1 MSTAIP
7 DGATPLDTDEAR
19 ALIPSHISTQAQL
32 NEWEH
37 DNIVEG
43 ERWAFTRRRSDLLTE
58 RFLQRLHR
66 KMFGG
71 TWRWAGHWRTT
82 EKNIGIAPERIP
94 QGVRQL
100 LQDVT
105 AQLERHSY
113 PVREIA
119 ARLHHRLV
127 QIHPFPNGNGR
138 VARTYADLLLFSRGE
153 ERFHWGAGDLVAAGE
168 ARERYIAALQAAD
181 GHDYGPLLRFLE
193 VQNPAP

>member
-1 MSTAIP
+1 MSSAEP
-7 DGATPLDTDEAR
+7 GRATPLEPDEAR
-19 ALIPSHISTQAQL
+19 GLIPSHITTQAEL

-43 ERWAFTRRRSDLLTE
+43 ERWAFARRRKDLLTAE
-58 RFLQRLHR
+58 FLKRLHR
-66 KMFGG
+66 RMFGA

-94 QGVRQL
+94 EAVRQL
-100 LQDVT
+100 LLDVAT
-105 AQLERHSY
+105 QLDGHSY

-138 VARTYADLLLFSRGE
+138 VARTYTDLLLRDQGAQRFSWGE
-153 ERFHWGAGDLVAAGE
+153 GDL
-168 ARERYIAALQAAD
+168 ARSGDVRDRYIAALRAAD
-181 GHDYGPLLRFLE
+181 GHDYGPLLRFLGIG
-193 VQNPAP
+193 

>member
-1 MSTAIP
+1 MSTTIP
-7 DGATPLDTDEAR
+7 AGATPLDPDEAR

-43 ERWAFTRRRSDLLTE
+43 ERWAFARRRSDLLTE
-58 RFLQRLHR
+58 RFLKRLHQ
-66 KMFGG
+66 KMFGA
-71 TWRWAGHWRTT
+71 TWRWTGHS
-82 EKNIGIAPERIP
+82 

-138 VARTYADLLLFSRGE
+138 VARTYADLLLVSRGE
-153 ERFHWGAGDLVAAGE
+153 ERFRWGSGDRV
-168 ARERYIAALQAAD
+168 AALQAAD
-181 GHDYGPLLRFLE
+181 RRDYGPLLRFLE